1 MSRSCRIRIQ
11 SDALPAPAVLQA
23 GLRALDFKLDLEGL
37 NLSDASGFQGCV
49 LDGEDAG
56 FSVLAEVGGM
66 TLRWS
71 GDAREQCAALMV
83 AAALQSL
90 IGAEVSVGA
99 GAPLGAGDLKS
110 RVSELLEEIS

>member
-11 SDALPAPAVLQA
+11 SDALPSPKVLQA
-23 GLRALDFKLDLEGL
+23 GVKALAFKLDLEGL
-37 NLSDASGFQGCV
+37 DLAEASGFQGCV

-56 FSVLAEVGGM
+56 FSVVTEEDGM

-90 IGAEVSVGA
+90 IGAEVGA
-99 GAPLGAGDLKS
+99 GAPLAAGELKS
-110 RVSELLEEIS
+110 RVSELLEEM

>member
-11 SDALPAPAVLQA
+11 SDALPAPTALQA
-23 GLRALDFKLDLEGL
+23 GVKALDFKLDLEGL
-37 NLSDASGFQGCV
+37 DNADAIGFQGCV

-56 FSVLAEVGGM
+56 FSVAAEEDGM

-90 IGAEVSVGA
+90 VGAEVSVGN
-99 GAPLGAGDLKS
+99 GAPLAAGELKS
-110 RVSELLEEIS
+110 RVSELLGEM